1 MIGVRY
7 VLSDAPLDSPG
18 LTEVERLQT
27 GGYWDVK
34 LFLYRL
40 ENVNLATWSPTE
52 VTVLADGNAL
62 LKAMKSDQ
70 QSLQKRVF
78 LSSPLPVS
86 NLTAMKRGS
95 LSFDINEF
103 RFLGELTDGLL
114 PCCRFS
120 FRIAGNHS
128 TPRAQAISYARTTS

>member
-1 MIGVRY
+1 MPENIAGLFSITDGNYSRWNYEYAHAWGHWFDLSIFNPFSSFGTTFWTNY
-7 VLSDAPLDSPG
+7 VLSDAPLDTPG

-70 QSLQKRVF
+70 QSLQNRVF
-78 LSSPLPVS
+78 LSSPRRS
-86 NLTAMKRGS
+86 
-95 LSFDINEF
+95 
-103 RFLGELTDGLL
+103 
-114 PCCRFS
+114 
-120 FRIAGNHS
+120 
-128 TPRAQAISYARTTS
+128 AILAR

>member
-1 MIGVRY
+1 LFY
-7 VLSDAPLDSPG
+7 VLSDAPLDTPG

-40 ENVNLATWSPTE
+40 ENINLATWSPTE

-78 LSSPLPVS
+78 LSSPPPVS

-103 RFLGELTDGLL
+103 RFRGKADGWSLALL
-114 PCCRFS
+114 PLQF
-120 FRIAGNHS
+120 
-128 TPRAQAISYARTTS
+128 